1 MQMTGYT
8 SFIIKDGMTSAY
20 DFVKLCLRGF
30 GILCAYRD
38 EPLSPNIPKTLKKET
53 YHEKE
58 LAKAKE
64 KLERL
69 RARTDDEWVKEIE
82 TEIDA
87 ATIRHE
93 KEAAENAEA
102 LERLTKVKNAIQ
114 EWDCDEKYL
123 PVKKFALEQISSSEP
138 VEDTWHA
145 RYVDSLK
152 TALASQ
158 EGLDAYKNNL
168 INLAV
173 EDIQYHTEHMIED
186 EERWHENQEYLDGF
200 WKEVE
205 KLNK

>member
-1 MQMTGYT
+1 MQMTGFT

-20 DFVKLCLRGF
+20 DFAKLCLRGF

-38 EPLSPNIPKTLKKET
+38 EPLSPNIPKTLEKDT

-69 RARTDDEWVKEIE
+69 RTRTDDEWIKEIE

-87 ATIRHE
+87 ATARHE
-93 KEAAENAEA
+93 KEVAENAEA

-114 EWDCDEKYL
+114 AWDCCEKYL
-123 PVKKFALEQISSSEP
+123 PVKKFALAQIASSEP

-145 RYVDSLK
+145 RYVASLK

-158 EGLDAYKNNL
+158 EGLNEYKANL

-173 EDIQYHTEHMIED
+173 SDIEYHKQHMIED
-186 EERWHENQEYLDGF
+186 EERWRENQEYLDGF